1 MKLRRL
7 LILSVLLA
15 CLVVSSPALALPIF
29 DLPIDPIEI
38 LPPIL
43 TLDPCL
49 GASFIADMGTQIAMD
64 SASGT
69 GFFTAVYKYD
79 LLRSGTTVAHMIT
92 TYSRIDF
99 GAVSHVAMEDTLIV
113 DPPASITV
121 FGRSVNVN
129 ATGLIG
135 SHGIIVAAVN
145 RNGTAATNI
154 KGRYLITDFGGTNR
168 FCAFLE

>member
-15 CLVVSSPALALPIF
+15 CLVVSSPALAL
-29 DLPIDPIEI
+29 DPIQI
-38 LPPIL
+38 MPPIL

-49 GASFIADMGTQIAMD
+49 GASFIADMGTEIALD

-79 LLRSGTTVAHMIT
+79 LLISGTPVGHVIT
-92 TYSRIDF
+92 KYSRIDF
-99 GAVSHVAMEDTLIV
+99 GAVSHVAMEDTFIV
-113 DPPASITV
+113 DPPESVTV

-135 SHGIIVAAVN
+135 SHGMIVTAVN
-145 RNGTAATNI
+145 HNGTAATDI
-154 KGRYLITDFGGTNR
+154 KGRYLITDFGGHNR
-168 FCAFLE
+168 LCAFLQ